1 MPPSPGFCDFSVNV
15 QDSTRTALLSLLVP
29 VSENKIW
36 PGPPSHP
43 GPALGKGPCG
53 LCLLDLREAREGL
66 PSPHLAHAYEHLLCH
81 PIPGAGPGQV
91 QVVTLP
97 AALQSVVGG
106 YLLMG

>member
-1 MPPSPGFCDFSVNV
+1 MARTPFPPW
-15 QDSTRTALLSLLVP
+15 ASLR
-29 VSENKIW
+29 E
-36 PGPPSHP
+36 GPLW
-43 GPALGKGPCG
+43 A